1 MNRTI
6 RYIIKVCILVT
17 YLIILA
23 FVLNSHYIE
32 SGECAS
38 RVYYYPLYR
47 WDYVMIA
54 LIGITML
61 LSSLHYIRT
70 NKYLR
75 WLECSIYCSIIIITI
90 VFGNSILASK
100 TMDWPDKYKARN
112 INVLNKDNTAIRDT
126 ITNVYYKVF
135 HTPDNQRKQIATY
148 ERIYL
153 INQDTIFHIKE
164 DFLKKSINTDS
175 LNKVFDR
182 TFSQIFYLDDSRQ
195 KSVGGYY
202 YRTIIFSQYNLITWH
217 ISSYCK
223 EKSQEY
229 SPHGDCENYFI
240 TTLQNDDDFFVEDIF
255 INPDDRILKEL
266 VADAIIELRKENWWK
281 NNSEIDMNKWRT
293 EFLEW
298 DISVAYNAAITTEGI
313 VFSFDYE
320 SPNLDICYA
329 ENYIHA
335 FVPYSKLKGLIKS
348 NYNYL
353 LSGLAQRTINLP
365 DKYHPTSF
373 NIEKRIETQLRGMWI
388 YHAGNVDSDNF
399 LTDTITFAQDNLFY
413 NEDGIFQYIYHIE
426 DNKLFIHRP
435 NRAVKQYKADIVGDT
450 LKLTLLKEAF
460 FEFDVELRQVES
472 SNDTPSPS
480 YKYIKL
486 N

>member
-1 MNRTI
+1 MNRII
-6 RYIIKVCILVT
+6 RYMLKGCILIT
-17 YLIILA
+17 YLIILV
-23 FVLNSHYIE
+23 FILNSHYIE
-32 SGECAS
+32 FGECTI
-38 RVYYYPLYR
+38 RVYYSPLDR

-61 LSSLHYIRT
+61 LSSLRYIRA

-75 WLECSIYCSIIIITI
+75 WLESSIYCTIIIITI
-90 VFGNSILASK
+90 VLGNSILASR
-100 TMDWPDKYKARN
+100 TIEWPDKYAARN

-126 ITNVYYKVF
+126 ITNVSYNEFQTTNNK
-135 HTPDNQRKQIATY
+135 RKLITTY

-153 INQDTIFHIKE
+153 INHDTIFHIKE
-164 DFLKKSINTDS
+164 DFLKKTVNTDS
-175 LNKVFDR
+175 LNKVFDQ

-266 VADAIIELRKENWWK
+266 VADAIIEFRKKNWWR

-293 EFLEW
+293 EFLGW
-298 DISVAYNAAITTEGI
+298 DISVAYNAAITKEGI
-313 VFSFDYE
+313 VFSFDYG
-320 SPNLDICYA
+320 SPNMDICYA

-335 FVPYSKLKGLIKS
+335 IVPYNKLTGLIKS
-348 NYNYL
+348 KYNCL
-353 LSGLAQRTINLP
+353 
-365 DKYHPTSF
+365 
-373 NIEKRIETQLRGMWI
+373 
-388 YHAGNVDSDNF
+388 F
-399 LTDTITFAQDNLFY
+399 LEN
-413 NEDGIFQYIYHIE
+413 
-426 DNKLFIHRP
+426 
-435 NRAVKQYKADIVGDT
+435 
-450 LKLTLLKEAF
+450 LKL
-460 FEFDVELRQVES
+460 
-472 SNDTPSPS
+472 
-480 YKYIKL
+480 I
-486 N
+486 